1 MLSVIWVSVVSRL
14 IEAWRTLF
22 SLGVGKICWEKVA
35 YLPEVAGLAMCS
47 LAAFSPPFTS
57 YEAPLK
63 GG

>member
-1 MLSVIWVSVVSRL
+1 L

-35 YLPEVAGLAMCS
+35 YLPEVAGFAVCS
-47 LAAFSPPFTS
+47 LAAFSTPFTS